1 MCSPALD
8 KAAKM
13 KSPDELAAKLAR
25 HWQSADVRMARL
37 LQADS
42 WPLILPIGRPSA
54 RAFAD
59 ETGLVRQHVQRWR
72 QIQVGKVV
80 WQAVAYRAGDAPVE
94 LPLSWELRTPSE
106 WVAATGDAAIQ
117 AEYRV
122 LGQLVQAVDPL
133 FRALIL
139 RQRRLAVD
147 RPAGEVAKT
156 SQVALA
162 LVPGCAGGRPLRALT
177 VCNIDSKFIERNR
190 ALLIQMLDVRFD
202 GMATEVGLESF
213 LDAADDS
220 DNWLLLVPLA
230 PGLLPFR
237 LQRVRVSELGLLP
250 EAVSHILIVE
260 NERCLHQLPAL
271 AGTVA
276 VLGAGL
282 NLGWMQAQWLAH
294 KHVAYWG
301 DMDTWGLTMLARA
314 RQALASVAAVQ
325 MDRACFD
332 QYAASLAVAEPVP
345 ASIETPEG
353 LSVAEGDFYQ
363 YLHRQERGRL
373 EQEFLPPEP
382 VAAALRAW
390 HGGAPG

>member
-1 MCSPALD
+1 
-8 KAAKM
+8 M

-25 HWQSADVRMARL
+25 HWQSADVRVARL

-42 WPLILPIGRPSA
+42 WPLSLPIGKPSA

-72 QIQVGKVV
+72 ELQVGKVV
-80 WQAVAYRAGDAPVE
+80 WQDVAYRAGRAPVE

-106 WVAATGDAAIQ
+106 WVAATGDAEIQ
-117 AEYRV
+117 AEYKV

-133 FRALIL
+133 FHALIL

-147 RPAGEVAKT
+147 RPAGEVAKA
-156 SQVALA
+156 SEVALS
-162 LVPGCAGGRPLRALT
+162 LTPGCSKGRPLRALT

-202 GMATEVGLESF
+202 GLASELGLESF

-220 DNWLLLVPLA
+220 DHWLLLVPLA

-237 LQRVRVSELGLLP
+237 QQRVRVSELGLLP
-250 EAVSHILIVE
+250 EPVSHILIVE
-260 NERCLHQLPAL
+260 NERCLHHLPAL
-271 AGTVA
+271 ADTVA
-276 VLGAGL
+276 ILGAGF
-282 NLGWMQAQWLAH
+282 NLGWMQAEWLAH
-294 KHVAYWG
+294 RRVAYWG

-314 RQALASVAAVQ
+314 RQALSGVSAVQ

-332 QYAASLAVAEPVP
+332 QYAEAFAVAEPVP
-345 ASIETPEG
+345 AGVETPDG
-353 LSVAEGDFYQ
+353 LTVAEGDFYR
-363 YLHRQERGRL
+363 YLHGQERGRL

-390 HGGAPG
+390 HGGASG